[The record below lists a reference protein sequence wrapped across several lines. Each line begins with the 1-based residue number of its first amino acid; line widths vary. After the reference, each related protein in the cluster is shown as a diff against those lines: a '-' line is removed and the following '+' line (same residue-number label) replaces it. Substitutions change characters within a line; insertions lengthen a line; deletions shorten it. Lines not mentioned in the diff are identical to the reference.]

1 MSRTDEA
8 NGRIAVVVQRVTTA
22 DEPGCTAESEDDG
35 PAPDSSPR
43 PRTDP
48 CSSARTE
55 QEAERAGAE
64 ERARLIHDIS
74 RLIGGPAVPE
84 TTRLAGLTLIGWLA
98 RRRPEE
104 PAHAVGVEEARKSRR
119 RLQAARA
126 KAR

>member
-1 MSRTDEA
+1 VSRNDEA
-8 NGRIAVVVQRVTTA
+8 NGRIAVLAQRVITV
-22 DEPGCTAESEDDG
+22 DEPGCAAESEDES
-35 PAPDSSPR
+35 PPPDSSPR
-43 PRTDP
+43 PRTG
-48 CSSARTE
+48 E
-55 QEAERAGAE
+55 EAERDGAD
-64 ERARLIHDIS
+64 ERARLINDIA
-74 RLIGGPAVPE
+74 RLIRGPTVPE